1 MVNHELKILP
11 EYYKEVLAGKKKFE
25 IRKNDRNFKTEDT
38 VKLRE
43 FKDGKYTGN
52 YVKAIIDYI
61 FYGGS
66 FGLEEGYCILLIS
79 FYHLANLLSNFLYT
93 SIYISFLS
101 PLNVHS

>member
-43 FKDGKYTGN
+43 FKDGKYTGS

-66 FGLEEGYCILLIS
+66 FGLEEGYCIFSIS
-79 FYHLANLLSNFLYT
+79 VYGYGKE
-93 SIYISFLS
+93 
-101 PLNVHS
+101 